1 MEKIKLLKLRI
12 IRDLREIINQNKFV
26 YDIWMY
32 GSFKDTTSDL
42 DLILIYEKK
51 PPKINFPL
59 YIIKLIDDGNI
70 IYLDKLNK
78 KNIFLFEQ
86 LKVYSIL
93 KKKKISTILSNN
105 DKKNRNLASFV
116 ERYYYSRIFLEKKNN
131 KIDNIEFRKI
141 KSLFF
146 SYKTFFKIQLN
157 KNQYRKFRN
166 IESRYYKIRTDY
178 NLNKLKNR
186 KYRLLV
192 YDIKKFDFQF
202 SNHSY
207 IYLEKK
213 FPNIKLISHTLEFTN
228 SLVFAYKNNLE
239 YKELH
244 KVKIPK
250 LFFMLY
256 FFYASQKLSLSNKIF
271 NSFDNKLI
279 CSDKDLK
286 KFFSKSFKK
295 HLIKKI
301 TFLNFDYFNLKKN
314 KFKSGLYRFGWYL

>member
-1 MEKIKLLKLRI
+1 MKKIKLLKLRI

-116 ERYYYSRIFLEKKNN
+116 ERYYYSRIFLEKK
-131 KIDNIEFRKI
+131 K
-141 KSLFF
+141 
-146 SYKTFFKIQLN
+146 
-157 KNQYRKFRN
+157 
-166 IESRYYKIRTDY
+166 
-178 NLNKLKNR
+178 
-186 KYRLLV
+186 
-192 YDIKKFDFQF
+192 
-202 SNHSY
+202 
-207 IYLEKK
+207 
-213 FPNIKLISHTLEFTN
+213 
-228 SLVFAYKNNLE
+228 
-239 YKELH
+239 
-244 KVKIPK
+244 
-250 LFFMLY
+250 
-256 FFYASQKLSLSNKIF
+256 
-271 NSFDNKLI
+271 
-279 CSDKDLK
+279 
-286 KFFSKSFKK
+286 
-295 HLIKKI
+295 
-301 TFLNFDYFNLKKN
+301 
-314 KFKSGLYRFGWYL
+314 